1 MYVSL
6 YARPS
11 LAFLDSVFH
20 EADTYEPGV
29 VFVPSRCSR
38 AELAAWFAF
47 VPFMSVDLRADV
59 DSRVFATDA
68 SSRTCAAVVSEL
80 PEELCREIWRQRPR
94 RGVGQSY
101 VDTLEE
107 TRADDEDDEDDAD
120 DDADDDVSASDSDA
134 DCQLAR
140 STWSYVMPS
149 VAARSFNIQCAAAS
163 TSSPKRRVRFA
174 RWCAG

>member
-1 MYVSL
+1 MIVYVSL

-11 LAFLDSVFH
+11 LAFLDGVFH
-20 EADTYEPGV
+20 EADIYEPGV
-29 VFVPSRCSR
+29 VFAPSRRSR
-38 AELAAWFAF
+38 AELAAWLAF

-101 VDTLEE
+101 VDTLERDVE
-107 TRADDEDDEDDAD
+107 EARADDEDDAD
-120 DDADDDVSASDSDA
+120 GDVSASDSDA

-140 STWSYVMPS
+140 STWS
-149 VAARSFNIQCAAAS
+149 AE
-163 TSSPKRRVRFA
+163 
-174 RWCAG
+174 

>member
-29 VFVPSRCSR
+29 VFVPSRRSR
-38 AELAAWFAF
+38 AELAAWLAF

-59 DSRVFATDA
+59 DSRVFATDV

-101 VDTLEE
+101 VDTLERDVEE

-140 STWSYVMPS
+140 STWS
-149 VAARSFNIQCAAAS
+149 AE
-163 TSSPKRRVRFA
+163 
-174 RWCAG
+174 